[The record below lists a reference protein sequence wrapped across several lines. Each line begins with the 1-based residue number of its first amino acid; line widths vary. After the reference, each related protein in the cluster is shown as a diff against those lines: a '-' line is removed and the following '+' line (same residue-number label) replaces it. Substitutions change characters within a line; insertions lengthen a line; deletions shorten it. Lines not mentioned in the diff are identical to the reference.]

1 MTSAAIRCFLYPL
14 TSRWTLAT
22 TCKSAIQHSTPITR
36 RHSASRSTRFTPPHL
51 ASTRLGP
58 VYSRRLE
65 HRRTKPMTDEITQPH
80 VSSNQA
86 DQITNAAF
94 KAHTLLHDFMG
105 PLIIF
110 DSRFSGTTGKNL
122 KVNGVEVTQE
132 MLDSQPLFSENGL
145 TVQEVI
151 DGVNALGEFRKQ
163 ILALEPA
170 LSALAKV
177 K

>member
-1 MTSAAIRCFLYPL
+1 
-14 TSRWTLAT
+14 
-22 TCKSAIQHSTPITR
+22 
-36 RHSASRSTRFTPPHL
+36 
-51 ASTRLGP
+51 
-58 VYSRRLE
+58 
-65 HRRTKPMTDEITQPH
+65 MTDEIAQPH